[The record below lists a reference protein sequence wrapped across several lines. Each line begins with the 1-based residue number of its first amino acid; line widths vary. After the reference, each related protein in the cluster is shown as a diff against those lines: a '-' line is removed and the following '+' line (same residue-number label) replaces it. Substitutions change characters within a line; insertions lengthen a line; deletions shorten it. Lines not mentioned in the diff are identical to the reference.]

1 MNSDSSG
8 PPTGLRGKRTQ
19 LDAIDLQILDQL
31 QRDAR
36 QTNMQLAARV
46 SLSPSACLSR
56 VKRLEKSGVIAAY
69 RAVINLAHI
78 GSSLK
83 VIAHVTLEHHRSQDF
98 RRFDNAVAAI
108 PEVVEAHQ
116 VNGAF
121 DYALTIVC
129 RDIDRYREINDQIV
143 DGQLGVGKVESHI
156 VLTTTRP
163 FSGVAL
169 SALVKPVK

>member
-1 MNSDSSG
+1 MIMSG
-8 PPTGLRGKRTQ
+8 VVVNHQ
-19 LDAIDLQILDQL
+19 
-31 QRDAR
+31 
-36 QTNMQLAARV
+36 MQLAARV
-46 SLSPSACLSR
+46 ALSASACLSR
-56 VKRLEKSGVIAAY
+56 VKRLEKSGVITAY

-98 RRFDNAVAAI
+98 RRFDSAVAAI

-121 DYALTIVC
+121 DYALTIIC

-143 DGQLGVGKVESHI
+143 DGQLGVGKIESHI
-156 VLTTTRP
+156 VLMTTRS

-169 SALVKPVK
+169 SALVKPAK